1 MAKDG
6 DAFEQWLE
14 GARIPQR
21 RRSPERLAV
30 LRAAFAFLE
39 HSGHDYTSVRILAHF
54 LLHCQL
60 GLKVSQVARLVGVAR
75 MTAARQNKLSSREVV
90 RSIQHRLSGRPY
102 GKLLPRYAG
111 PIAEFLVT
119 HTEATRADVLDFIE
133 RTWQN
138 KVSPVALHNFLKK
151 YGLDRSSRLAATE
164 KKEEDPTT
172 NEQALIE
179 VLSEPPTPGRPVSLP
194 PDAFCLAR
202 PSMPVPSC
210 CYPKCST
217 GGTSRSSA
225 SRTTTARYSRA
236 S

>member
-39 HSGHDYTSVRILAHF
+39 HSGQDYTSVRILAHF
-54 LLHCQL
+54 LWHCQL

-75 MTAARQNKLSSREVV
+75 MTASRQNKLSSREVV

-138 KVSPVALHNFLKK
+138 KVLIGGSGVCRVDWRDAVWPFAAH
-151 YGLDRSSRLAATE
+151 GRRLAEA
-164 KKEEDPTT
+164 
-172 NEQALIE
+172 
-179 VLSEPPTPGRPVSLP
+179 PGVERSGSFLP
-194 PDAFCLAR
+194 PHQPLGVAA
-202 PSMPVPSC
+202 
-210 CYPKCST
+210 
-217 GGTSRSSA
+217 
-225 SRTTTARYSRA
+225 
-236 S
+236 